1 MAFDWLESD
10 VPAALRT
17 QGAAKFKAQQEDE
30 VRVRAG
36 LLRRLGYSKSYA
48 ESRCLR
54 NLAWAFEGAG
64 KAPLTQAEV
73 KALVAAAFK
82 GS

>member
-10 VPAALRT
+10 VPATLRN

-30 VRVRAG
+30 VRARAG
-36 LLRRLGYSKSYA
+36 LLRRLGYPKSYA

-73 KALVAAAFK
+73 KALVAAAYK